1 MSERLNFL
9 GKQLITGEEKMS
21 VKTNSPETKGEKTKE
36 YPTVKAVVIRK
47 RITYT
52 PKEDTQLRRVS
63 IGYWE
68 REVSTVEDIVKTLRD
83 ANMPGVNQVKY
94 EDGALVITKR
104 RFKRGERAEK
114 IGRYYRVK
122 VPVKTAGEALAVLKQ
137 YGFVNDQ
144 IIPVG
149 STEDVKDVVKKD
161 KERIE
166 RRERRK
172 RKNEQ

>member
-1 MSERLNFL
+1 MSE
-9 GKQLITGEEKMS
+9 
-21 VKTNSPETKGEKTKE
+21 KTNSPEKKEEKTKE
-36 YPTVKAVVIRK
+36 YPTVRAIVIRK

-83 ANMPGVNQVKY
+83 ANMPGANQVTY

-114 IGRYYRVK
+114 VGRYYRLK
-122 VPVKTAGEALAVLKQ
+122 VPVKTTGEALVKLKQ

-144 IIPVG
+144 IIPVER
-149 STEDVKDVVKKD
+149 TEDVKTVVAKD